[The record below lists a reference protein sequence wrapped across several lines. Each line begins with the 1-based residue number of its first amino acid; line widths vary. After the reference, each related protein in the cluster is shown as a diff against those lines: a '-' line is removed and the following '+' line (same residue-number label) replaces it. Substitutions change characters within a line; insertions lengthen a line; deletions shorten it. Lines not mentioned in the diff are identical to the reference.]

1 LRSIADRLV
10 DLLPVIRN
18 HVYHPDFGGSF
29 GLKSVLPAL
38 VPELSYD
45 DLAINEGMVAGMELE
60 RLLFTGDGPRDNLLR
75 YCERDT
81 FGLVKVLSRLR
92 ELVRGG
98 LSLKVDSTVSIELD
112 NAAEGAHG
120 HRDVG
125 SCSSL

>member
-1 LRSIADRLV
+1 
-10 DLLPVIRN
+10 
-18 HVYHPDFGGSF
+18 
-29 GLKSVLPAL
+29 
-38 VPELSYD
+38 
-45 DLAINEGMVAGMELE
+45 MELE
-60 RLLFTGDGPRDNLLR
+60 RVLFAGDGPQDDLLR
-75 YCERDT
+75 YCERDA

-120 HRDVG
+120 RCDVG